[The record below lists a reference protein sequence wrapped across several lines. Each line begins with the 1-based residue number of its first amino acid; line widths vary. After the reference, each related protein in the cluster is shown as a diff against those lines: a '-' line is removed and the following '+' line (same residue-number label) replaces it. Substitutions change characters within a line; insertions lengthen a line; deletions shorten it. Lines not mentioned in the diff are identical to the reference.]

1 MVEKLA
7 LTNTEF
13 DLISDFDVTAVYK
26 GTDNEYHTVTK
37 DDCLFEAYGN
47 GNLSGLRLYFTK
59 NPALLKDETVKIM
72 FRSNTQSDTLT
83 GYSYLVLAKPSDSL
97 EILFDKLRA
106 VNFDENQAESFPLD
120 FKDKLLKSMI
130 VSTKATLDSEEY
142 SKL

>member
-13 DLISDFDVTAVYK
+13 DLISDFDVIAVYK

-47 GNLSGLRLYFTK
+47 GNLNGLRLYFTK

-83 GYSYLVLAKPSDSL
+83 GYDYLVLAKPSDSL

-106 VNFDENQAESFPLD
+106 VNFD
-120 FKDKLLKSMI
+120 
-130 VSTKATLDSEEY
+130 
-142 SKL
+142 